1 MQAYRTALVTGASS
15 GIGEGFARELAA
27 RGTGLVLVARRTD
40 RLESLAAQL
49 RERHHVDVEV
59 LTADLTEPDQLRRVE
74 ERLADPARPVELLVN
89 NAGFGTTGRFADL
102 PVEGEERQIGL
113 NVLALVRLTHA
124 VLPQMIERR
133 HGGVLNVS
141 SLAGHVSAPFNVT
154 YCATKSYVTTF
165 SESLRGEVAGQG
177 VHVTALCP
185 GFVRTE
191 FQAKSNTGTDG
202 VPGFAWLEVEPV
214 VRDALAAV
222 SAGRALC
229 VPGAPYKVAAPFTRV
244 LPRGALRTIVARV
257 WR

>member
-27 RGTGLVLVARRTD
+27 RGASLVLVARRTD
-40 RLESLAAQL
+40 LLEGLAAEL
-49 RERHHVDVEV
+49 RDRGGVGVEV
-59 LTADLTEPDQLRRVE
+59 LTADLTKPDQLRVVE

-89 NAGFGTTGRFADL
+89 NAGFGTRGRFADL
-102 PVEGEERQIGL
+102 PLDREEAQIRL

-124 VLPQMIERR
+124 VLPQMVERR

-141 SLAGHVSAPFNVT
+141 SMAGHVAAPFNAT

-165 SESLRGEVAGQG
+165 SESLHGEVASRG

-185 GFVRTE
+185 GFVRTD
-191 FQAKSNTGTDG
+191 FQATANTATGG
-202 VPGFAWLEVEPV
+202 IPGFAWMEVEPV
-214 VRDALAAV
+214 VRAALAAV
-222 SAGRALC
+222 SAGRAVC
-229 VPGAPYKVAAPFTRV
+229 VPGGQYKAVAPFTRV
-244 LPRGALRTIVARV
+244 LPRGLLRTLVARV